1 METEMKLRGLIL
13 SMHELNIAQADDLER
28 FVMDDG
34 LTELLDGLY
43 RYGVQIINLDMFGAD
58 SQEKLQVILQL
69 HHLQPEHCL
78 LLASTDRVLSIAEG
92 MEMASLGYLNP
103 QIPGQKLS
111 QVKMLV
117 ENFEEVDFHFL
128 ERVYQREHGIPWI
141 VIETRRCFLREM
153 TLEDL
158 DDLYVM
164 YEGKSITQYM
174 EGLYEDRKKEEA
186 YTRAYIEN
194 MYHFYGYGM
203 WLAVDKAT
211 GQLIGRAGL
220 NCLELHGKPALEM
233 GYVIGEEFQNQ
244 GYATELCREILRFAE
259 HETGFEEVHCL
270 IHKDNQVSIHLVRN
284 LGFTWQEELKV
295 QGKLLQRYTRA
306 HGNKVSKY
314 PNN

>member
-13 SMHELNIAQADDLER
+13 SMRELNIAQADDPER

-58 SQEKLQVILQL
+58 SPGKLQVILEL
-69 HHLQPEHCL
+69 HRLLPEHCL
-78 LLASTDRVLSIAEG
+78 LLASTDRVLSIIEG

-103 QIPGQKLS
+103 KIPGQKLS
-111 QVKMLV
+111 QAKMLV

-128 ERVYQREHGIPWI
+128 ERVYQRKHGIPWT

-158 DDLYVM
+158 DELYAM
-164 YEGKSITQYM
+164 YQGKSITRYM
-174 EGLYEDRKKEEA
+174 EGLYEDRKKEEE

-203 WLAVDKAT
+203 WLAVDKVT

-220 NCLELHGKPALEM
+220 NSLELHGKPVLEM
-233 GYVIGEEFQNQ
+233 GYVIREEFQNQ

-259 HETGFEEVHCL
+259 HETGFGEVHCL
-270 IHKDNQVSIHLVRN
+270 IHKDNQVSIHLARN
-284 LGFTWQEELKV
+284 LGFTWQEELEV
-295 QGKLLQRYTRA
+295 QGKLLQRYT
-306 HGNKVSKY
+306 KVKK
-314 PNN
+314 

>member
-13 SMHELNIAQADDLER
+13 SMRELNIARADDPER

-43 RYGVQIINLDMFGAD
+43 RYGVQIINLDMFEAD
-58 SQEKLQVILQL
+58 SKDKLQVILELYQL
-69 HHLQPEHCL
+69 LPEHCL
-78 LLASTDRVLSIAEG
+78 LLASTDRVLSIIEG

-111 QVKMLV
+111 QAKILV

-128 ERVYQREHGIPWI
+128 ERVYQRKHGIPWT

-158 DDLYVM
+158 DDLYAL
-164 YEGKSITQYM
+164 YRGKSITRYM
-174 EGLYEDRKKEEA
+174 EGLYEDRKKEEE
-186 YTRAYIEN
+186 YTKAYIEN

-203 WLAVDKAT
+203 WLAVDKVT

-220 NCLELHGKPALEM
+220 NSLELHGKPALEM

-259 HETGFEEVHCL
+259 NESGFGKVHCL
-270 IHKDNQVSIHLVRN
+270 IHKDNQVSIHLARK
-284 LGFTWQEELKV
+284 LGFTWQEELEV
-295 QGKLLQRYTRA
+295 QGKLLQRYT
-306 HGNKVSKY
+306 KVKK
-314 PNN
+314 

>member
-1 METEMKLRGLIL
+1 METERKLRGLIL
-13 SMHELNIAQADDLER
+13 SMRELNIAQADDPER

-43 RYGVQIINLDMFGAD
+43 RYGVQIINLDMFAAD
-58 SQEKLQVILQL
+58 SPKKLQVILEL
-69 HHLQPEHCL
+69 HRLQPEHCL
-78 LLASTDRVLSIAEG
+78 LLASTDRVLSIIDR

-111 QVKMLV
+111 QAKMLV

-128 ERVYQREHGIPWI
+128 ERVYQRKHGIPWT

-158 DDLYVM
+158 DDLYAM
-164 YEGKSITQYM
+164 YQGKSITQYM
-174 EGLYEDRKKEEA
+174 EGLYEDRRKEEE

-203 WLAVDKAT
+203 WLAVDKVT
-211 GQLIGRAGL
+211 GKLIGRAGL
-220 NCLELHGKPALEM
+220 NSLQLHGKPALEM

-259 HETGFEEVHCL
+259 NETGFEEVHCL
-270 IHKDNQVSIHLVRN
+270 IHKDNQVSIHLVQN
-284 LGFTWQEELKV
+284 LGFIWQEELKV
-295 QGKLLQRYTRA
+295 QGKLLQRYTKA
-306 HGNKVSKY
+306 
-314 PNN
+314 